1 MGKVPAS
8 EPIEFELIK
17 LRERETARLQRYTST
32 FISYLR
38 SVHMVPN
45 LFHNALYLISSTLI
59 VGDLIFSIQNRVQK
73 TQQSRDA
80 VESAFKSALNTYLVK
95 RAGAVAEAIKEIFP
109 DQLPEWEMQ
118 WQQLEARLGEFI
130 QARHLALQDVEPFL
144 EKITL
149 SELTLLLK
157 YPHLSQFAVKMS

>member
-1 MGKVPAS
+1 
-8 EPIEFELIK
+8 
-17 LRERETARLQRYTST
+17 
-32 FISYLR
+32 
-38 SVHMVPN
+38 
-45 LFHNALYLISSTLI
+45 
-59 VGDLIFSIQNRVQK
+59 
-73 TQQSRDA
+73 